1 MPLLRNF
8 SSHEVDMEPV
18 FQENNEEPVCPICGN
33 PPEWLYVDEWGE
45 VVGCS
50 VCLSVKYLDDM

>member
-1 MPLLRNF
+1 
-8 SSHEVDMEPV
+8 MEPV